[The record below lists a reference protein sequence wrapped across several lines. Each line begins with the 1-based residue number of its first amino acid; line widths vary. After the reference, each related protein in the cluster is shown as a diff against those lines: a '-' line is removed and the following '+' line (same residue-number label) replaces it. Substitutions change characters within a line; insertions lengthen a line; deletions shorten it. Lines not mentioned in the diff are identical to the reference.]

1 MRETGADVLNDA
13 DAVIPVP
20 LSRRRALTRGFN
32 QADDLARLLGPPVWR
47 VLRRRRHGLPQ
58 AGLPASDRHA
68 NVKGAYGVSWLVHAP
83 FQRPLP
89 GTTVVLIDDVMT
101 TGATL
106 EECARVVQ
114 AAGVASV
121 RALTIARAAAPG
133 PRSPRPL

>member
-1 MRETGADVLNDA
+1 LKGAN
-13 DAVIPVP
+13 AVIPVP

-47 VLRRRRHGLPQ
+47 LLRRRRHGLPQ
-58 AGLPASDRHA
+58 AGLPASARHA
-68 NVKGAYGVSWLVHAP
+68 NVRGAYGLSWLVHRP
-83 FQRPLP
+83 FPRRLR

-106 EECARVVQ
+106 EECAKVVQ

-133 PRSPRPL
+133 LRSPRLR